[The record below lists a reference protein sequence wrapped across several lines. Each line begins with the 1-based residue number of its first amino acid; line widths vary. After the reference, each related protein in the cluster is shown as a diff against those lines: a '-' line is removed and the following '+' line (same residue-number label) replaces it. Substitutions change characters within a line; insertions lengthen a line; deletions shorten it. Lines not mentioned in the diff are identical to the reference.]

1 MTVCARQRFR
11 SARYG
16 RVMPSKIECPECD
29 REFRTL
35 GGLRFHTERAHPNRA
50 RAESSE
56 ARVPSPHQKANDTP
70 KGPKGTLE
78 LSGPPLSG
86 PSAKVDLHAH
96 DHRNRSYTHS
106 HQDGELPHDHDADGQ
121 PRFEAQS
128 EQAHEPLIC
137 GATIKIPWDDG
148 RTATAVCGSPEGH
161 DGRHIAL
168 AEGDPSAVTWAD
180 GDAPLWLVPLEP
192 RSEEPVADVFE
203 PVADDRAGKDE
214 LADGDKGL
222 LPPKEGEESSRP
234 PFRLKLL
241 PIFRFGKRRTDS

>member
-11 SARYG
+11 LAWYG

-35 GGLRFHTERAHPNRA
+35 GGLRFHTERAHPNRPHT
-50 RAESSE
+50 EPSE
-56 ARVPSPHQKANDTP
+56 ARAPSPHQKAND
-70 KGPKGTLE
+70 GPENPAGTFE
-78 LSGPPLSG
+78 ARGPSVSG
-86 PSAKVDLHAH
+86 PSAKIDV
-96 DHRNRSYTHS
+96 HS
-106 HQDGELPHDHDADGQ
+106 HDPGLAYWHLHVDGGKPHSHGSDGQ

-128 EQAHEPLIC
+128 EQAHEPLVC

-180 GDAPLWLVPLEP
+180 GDDPLRLVPLEP
-192 RSEEPVADVFE
+192 QSEEMDPAEVLPGPD
-203 PVADDRAGKDE
+203 PDDPDSTTGGSD
-214 LADGDKGL
+214 
-222 LPPKEGEESSRP
+222 RP
-234 PFRLKLL
+234 RRRIQLL

>member
-1 MTVCARQRFR
+1 MCARQRFR
-11 SARYG
+11 SARHG
-16 RVMPSKIECPECD
+16 RIMSSKIECPECD

-56 ARVPSPHQKANDTP
+56 ARAPSPHQKANDAP
-70 KGPKGTLE
+70 EGPRGAVKLA
-78 LSGPPLSG
+78 G
-86 PSAKVDLHAH
+86 PS
-96 DHRNRSYTHS
+96 
-106 HQDGELPHDHDADGQ
+106 
-121 PRFEAQS
+121 AQS
-128 EQAHEPLIC
+128 EQAHEPLTC
-137 GATIKIPWDDG
+137 GDTIKIPWDDG

-192 RSEEPVADVFE
+192 RSGETVADVVE
-203 PVADDRAGKDE
+203 PAADDRAGKDE